1 MNSITCMW
9 TIGCVLATVLAP
21 NAQAPAQPPAAAAP
35 VFVTPPPP
43 PATLLEAFKPA
54 DGSVLTVGYED
65 LGDVANV
72 SVDVREMRDSR
83 GGRARGM
90 VVTVG
95 NRRGPH
101 EQSYVDEDELAELL
115 KGVDALLAIGH
126 NPTPFRNFDVQYA
139 TRGELV
145 LTASSS
151 RNRGIVYRVEVGRI
165 LKVASGPLTGGEMQ
179 QLRTLFE
186 GASQK
191 LATVPPGK

>member
-21 NAQAPAQPPAAAAP
+21 NAQAPAQPPAAAP